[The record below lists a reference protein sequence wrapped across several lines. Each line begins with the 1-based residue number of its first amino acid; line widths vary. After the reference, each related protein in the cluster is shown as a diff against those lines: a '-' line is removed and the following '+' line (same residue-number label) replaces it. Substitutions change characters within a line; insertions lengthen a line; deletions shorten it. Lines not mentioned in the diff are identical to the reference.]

1 MRKLLLAIAIL
12 LPTFAAAQEDARPP
26 LTVGV
31 NTVRANFDPG
41 LALGNVD
48 IPITYNVFD
57 TLVARDFSK
66 SEDRTA
72 YELVPGLA
80 QSWKRIDDRT
90 MEFSLRPGVQFH
102 NGQPFTSADVKYTFD
117 RILDPAS
124 DYVSA
129 KNLLKVIERVDVV
142 DDLTVRIMTKAPSP
156 ILLHLLAY
164 HTSDIVPKAYFESVG
179 KAGFGQKPIG
189 TGPFAFV
196 KLQPDESMEL
206 KANDAYFRGRPTIS
220 TLTFKAIPEVSARI
234 TALANGE
241 VDIINS
247 LPPDQLAAIQ
257 NLGCCEIRS
266 TMANHHF
273 IQYNTYNPV
282 MADKKLRQALNLAID
297 RQLLANAL
305 WDGKAT
311 IPHSAQYEAWGRELY
326 NPDRPTLAYD
336 PDRARQLLKESSYN
350 GEPINY
356 VTHPVYYTNGVP
368 VAEAVVEMWK
378 AIGVNASVRVD
389 EGWSKLKKEDP
400 VLTVKNGSDWVVPTD
415 PAVTLFMTWS
425 KRLWKDEARFD
436 ELAEQGETSLDAK
449 NRYDVYQKMVDLF
462 EEDAPGTYL
471 YRAPDFYG
479 VRSGVQWLPNTE
491 YTMDFRPDN
500 VHLAQ

>member
-1 MRKLLLAIAIL
+1 ML
-12 LPTFAAAQEDARPP
+12 LPTFAAAQEESRPP
-26 LTVGV
+26 LSVGV

-48 IPITYNVFD
+48 IPITYNMFD

-66 SEDRTA
+66 SKDRTA

-90 MEFSLRPGVQFH
+90 MEFSLRQGVQFH
-102 NGQPFTSADVKYTFD
+102 NGQPFTSADVKFTFD
-117 RILDPAS
+117 RILDPTS

-129 KNLLKVIERVDVV
+129 RNLLKVIERVDAV
-142 DDLTVRIMTKAPSP
+142 DDLTVRITTKAPSP

-179 KAGFGQKPIG
+179 EAGFGQKPVG

-220 TLTFKAIPEVSARI
+220 ALTFKAIPEVSARI

-247 LPPDQLAAIQ
+247 LPPDQLAAVQ
-257 NLGCCEIRS
+257 NLGCCQIHS

-282 MADKKLRQALNLAID
+282 TADKTLRQALNLAID

-311 IPHSAQYEAWGRELY
+311 IPHSAQYEAWGPELY
-326 NPDRPTLAYD
+326 NPDRPTPAYD
-336 PDRARQLLKESSYN
+336 PDRARQLLKESSYK
-350 GEPINY
+350 GEPIY
-356 VTHPVYYTNGVP
+356 YLTHPVYYTNGVA
-368 VAEAVVEMWK
+368 VAEAVVQMWK

-389 EGWSKLKKEDP
+389 EGWSKLKKDDP

-449 NRYDVYQKMVDLF
+449 NRHDIYQKMIDVF

-479 VRSGVQWLPNTE
+479 VRSGIQWLPNTE

-500 VHLAQ
+500 VRFTK